1 MECFRWNKCGTPTIK
16 MTKKKKKSKLKQVSL
31 TTTDASIN

>member
-1 MECFRWNKCGTPTIK
+1 MEQMWYAYHQNDKKNKNNQK
-16 MTKKKKKSKLKQVSL
+16 RQLKQVSL